1 MLNHLANIRSSRQYG
16 TVWQVSSGNLKCQAA
31 RLMVFLLL
39 FTAISFKSP
48 AQDKAIC
55 DSLILVGVDNMFGRE
70 YALAFENLNKA
81 REIAQK
87 NGWYRQ
93 QFLALNNIGLTYFKM
108 LDYGNAVSCYL
119 SAYEL
124 AISNKAPID
133 EMTVLNNIA
142 IVYIRDNNQ
151 KQALGYLLK
160 SYELAR
166 KSNIRSRIGLYATNL
181 AQLYFDM
188 GDYNSANQS
197 ITIALENLDGD
208 PKTLLYAKL
217 VQNMLILQKGNPDE
231 VIDNV
236 TPLLSEAK
244 SKKYLEEIPE
254 IHLLLSKAFSRIS
267 SLNKAEFHAM
277 EALKACKDNDLRI
290 KIYNQLADVAVE
302 KHDIRMAIS
311 VKDSIIALTNTINN
325 TKNRELLEYSKLRF
339 ELSSSQHALE
349 ISQTKAQ
356 NQRRIYLVI
365 FLLLIPMVIAVVWAF
380 HKKALVDKQKR
391 VIAENS
397 LKIKELELT
406 NAHIQTTLLSNEIEQ
421 KNRQLSDKILFQSTR
436 NELIEE
442 IIGEISK
449 SSEFRGNNELYKT
462 IRELKSHLKEDTRWD
477 EISDHFE
484 SLNNDFLMALKK
496 KHPDLNANET
506 RFLSFIYL
514 NLSNKEI
521 ASLLNI
527 SAEGCRKR
535 KERVTAKLNLDKSI
549 TLYEYLTVHLMSDNG

>member
-1 MLNHLANIRSSRQYG
+1 MIVGRANWLVAFTNLRLLAASIL
-16 TVWQVSSGNLKCQAA
+16 V
-31 RLMVFLLL
+31 LLL
-39 FTAISFKSP
+39 LGVGNTAS
-48 AQDKAIC
+48 AQSKDKATC
-55 DSLILVGVDNMFGRE
+55 DSLIMEGVDNMLGRQ

-87 NGWYRQ
+87 NGWYKQ

-166 KSNIRSRIGLYATNL
+166 KSNIRSKIGLYATNL

-188 GDYNSANQS
+188 GNYNSANQY
-197 ITIALENLDGD
+197 ITIALENLDDD
-208 PKTLLYAKL
+208 PKTLLNAKL
-217 VQNMLILQKGNPDE
+217 VQNMLILEEGNSAE
-231 VIDNV
+231 AIDNV

-254 IHLLLSKAFSRIS
+254 IHLFLSKAYSRLN
-267 SLNKAEFHAM
+267 SLNKAEFHAL
-277 EALKACKDNDLRI
+277 EALKACNDNDLKI

-302 KHDIRMAIS
+302 KHDIRQAIS
-311 VKDSIIALTNTINN
+311 VKDSIIALTNIINN
-325 TKNRELLEYSKLRF
+325 AKNRELLEYSKLRF

-365 FLLLIPMVIAVVWAF
+365 ALLLIPMVIALVWAF

-397 LKIKELELT
+397 LKIKELELK

-421 KNRQLSDKILFQSTR
+421 KNKQLSDKILFQSTR

-449 SSEFRGNNELYKT
+449 NSEFQGNNELSKT
-462 IRELKSHLKEDTRWD
+462 IRELKSHLKEDSKWE
-477 EISDHFE
+477 EINDHFE

-496 KHPDLNANET
+496 KHPDLNANDT

-535 KERVTAKLNLDKSI
+535 KERVTSKLNLDKSI
-549 TLYEYLTVHLMSDNG
+549 SLYEYLTVHLMNDNG

>member
-1 MLNHLANIRSSRQYG
+1 MLKRLTIKNRRSHDSDILPKA
-16 TVWQVSSGNLKCQAA
+16 SGNTRFQLICFF
-31 RLMVFLLL
+31 VLL
-39 FTAISFKSP
+39 FLFAGTSLKVP
-48 AQDKAIC
+48 AQDKATC
-55 DSLILVGVDNMFGRE
+55 DSLIMAGVKNMFDQK
-70 YALAFENLNKA
+70 YALAFEDLNKA
-81 REIAQK
+81 KEIAQQ
-87 NGWYRQ
+87 NNWYKQ

-119 SAYEL
+119 NAYEL

-142 IVYIRDNNQ
+142 IVYIRDNNY
-151 KQALGYLLK
+151 KQALGYFQK

-166 KSNIRSRIGLYATNL
+166 QNNIPSRIGLYATNL
-181 AQLYFDM
+181 AQLYYEM
-188 GDYNSANQS
+188 KDYKATGQY
-197 ITIALENLDGD
+197 IEIALPNLKED
-208 PKTLLYAKL
+208 PKTLLNAHL
-217 VQNMLILQKGNPDE
+217 VQNMLILEEGNSAE
-231 VIDNV
+231 AIDNV
-236 TPLLSEAK
+236 IPLLSEAK

-254 IHLLLSKAFSRIS
+254 IHLLLSKAYSRIN
-267 SLNKAEFHAM
+267 SLNKAEFHALD
-277 EALKACKDNDLRI
+277 ALKACNDNDLRI

-302 KHDIRMAIS
+302 KHDIRLAIS
-311 VKDSIIALTNTINN
+311 VKDSIIALTNRINN

-365 FLLLIPMVIAVVWAF
+365 ALLLIPMVFALVWAF
-380 HKKALVDKQKR
+380 HKKALADKQKR

-397 LKIKELELT
+397 LKIKELELM
-406 NAHIQTTLLSNEIEQ
+406 NANIKTTLLSNEVEQ
-421 KNRQLSDKILFQSTR
+421 KNKQLSDKILFQSTR

-449 SSEFRGNNELYKT
+449 SSEFRGSNELSKT
-462 IRELKSHLKEDTRWD
+462 IRELKSHLKEDSKWE
-477 EISDHFE
+477 EITDHFE

-496 KHPDLNANET
+496 KHPDLNANDT

-535 KERVTAKLNLDKSI
+535 KERVTAKLNLHKSI
-549 TLYEYLTVHLMSDNG
+549 SLYEYLTVHLMSDNG

>member
-1 MLNHLANIRSSRQYG
+1 MLNHPAYIRSSRQYR
-16 TVWQVSSGNLKCQAA
+16 TILQVPSGNLKWLVA
-31 RLMVFLLL
+31 RLTMFLLL

-48 AQDKAIC
+48 AQDKATC
-55 DSLILVGVDNMFGRE
+55 DSLILEGVDNMFGRE

-81 REIAQK
+81 KEIAQK

-133 EMTVLNNIA
+133 EMIVLNNIA
-142 IVYIRDNNQ
+142 IVYIRDNNP

-160 SYELAR
+160 SYELAI
-166 KSNIRSRIGLYATNL
+166 KSNIRSKIGLYATNL

-188 GDYNSANQS
+188 GDYDSANQS
-197 ITIALENLDGD
+197 ITIALKNLDED

-217 VQNMLILQKGNPDE
+217 VQNMLILEEGNPAE

-244 SKKYLEEIPE
+244 NKKYREEIPE
-254 IHLLLSKAFSRIS
+254 IHLLLSKTYSRIN

-277 EALKACKDNDLRI
+277 EALKACNDNDLRI

-302 KHDIRMAIS
+302 KHDIHLAVS

-356 NQRRIYLVI
+356 NIRSIYLVI
-365 FLLLIPMVIAVVWAF
+365 ILLLIPMVIAVVWAF

-406 NAHIQTTLLSNEIEQ
+406 NAHIQTALLSNEIEQ
-421 KNRQLSDKILFQSTR
+421 KNKQLSDKILFQSTR

-449 SSEFRGNNELYKT
+449 SSEFRDNNELYKT
-462 IRELKSHLKEDTRWD
+462 IRELKSHLKEDSKWG
-477 EISDHFE
+477 EITDHFE

-549 TLYEYLTVHLMSDNG
+549 SLYEYLTVHLMSNNR